1 MKRKRGALRILS
13 AVLCF
18 CLISPLFVLSPV
30 SAAAPKT
37 LQIRQARTMA
47 LSNNTEITKTYNE
60 ILLKEIQYTEAVK
73 EIKAKVK
80 NLTSFRWTPLL
91 SFKFPEQLDM
101 SEEYDLNVKPLN
113 LQTEI
118 DILRHKQAAQESE

>member
-1 MKRKRGALRILS
+1 MKKKRSLKRGVSLLLCLAL
-13 AVLCF
+13 VL
-18 CLISPLFVLSPV
+18 PLFAGSLAI
-30 SAAAPKT
+30 AAAPKT
-37 LQIRQARTMA
+37 LQLKQAQNMA

-91 SFKFPEQLDM
+91 SFKFPEQLDICLLYT
-101 SEEYDLNVKPLN
+101 SRCV
-113 LQTEI
+113 
-118 DILRHKQAAQESE
+118 

>member
-1 MKRKRGALRILS
+1 MKRRRSLRQ
-13 AVLCF
+13 AVGVLLCF
-18 CLISPLFVLSPV
+18 CLIAPLFVLSPV

-37 LQIRQARTMA
+37 LQLQQARRMA
-47 LSNNTEITKTYNE
+47 LTNNPEITKTYNE
-60 ILLKEIQYTEAVK
+60 ILLKEIQYTESVK
-73 EIKAKVK
+73 EVKAKVK

-118 DILRHKQAAQESE
+118 DMLRH